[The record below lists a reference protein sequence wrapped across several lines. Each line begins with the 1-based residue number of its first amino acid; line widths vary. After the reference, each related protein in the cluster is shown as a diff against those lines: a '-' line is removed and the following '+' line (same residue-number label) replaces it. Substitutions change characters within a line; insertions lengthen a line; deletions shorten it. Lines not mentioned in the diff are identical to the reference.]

1 MRNKIITAL
10 RLRLD
15 VFNMKGL
22 LENKKEECC
31 ILRHSSN
38 GWVGYLTNSVLSM
51 VVKVKS

>member
-1 MRNKIITAL
+1 MSTEAACL
-10 RLRLD
+10 A
-15 VFNMKGL
+15 VFSFHK
-22 LENKKEECC
+22 NKKEKCC